1 MSLLAWSE
9 DVRRKG
15 SEDLQCEDFEFD
27 EQQLVRETRWLA
39 AHAARRYPEG
49 LKALAGR
56 PVPEAFL
63 EAERLPDE
71 VEARLEKVLDEW
83 EERTRRQAKDE
94 QFFNTVAEDLKRHY
108 PGHCVAIYQCQVI
121 AASPSLDRL
130 DRALEEKAIP
140 YKKAFFRYLPHD
152 DDAVLIPS
160 VFETDG
166 N

>member
-1 MSLLAWSE
+1 MSLLAWNE
-9 DVRRKG
+9 VVRRKG
-15 SEDLQCEDFEFD
+15 EKDLQLADFGYD

-63 EAERLPDE
+63 EAERLPEE

-94 QFFNTVAEDLKRHY
+94 QFFDTVAEDLQLHY
-108 PGHCVAIYQCQVI
+108 PDHWVAIYQRQVI
-121 AASPSLDRL
+121 AAAPSLDRL
-130 DRALEEKAIP
+130 DKVLDEKAIP
-140 YKKAFFRYLPHD
+140 HKKVLFRCLPP
-152 DDAVLIPS
+152 AYSVTWIPS
-160 VFETDG
+160 VFQTNG